1 MNTTETNKK
10 FAEFLEWE
18 VNEIEMIAPEQLRVS
33 IPFEHSKGY
42 FTTTIFKH
50 HEAKFHNDWNWLML
64 VVDKTEATAQVGN
77 ESDNYIVSIKGNRC
91 TIINMY
97 GELQS
102 TEGQTKIEAVYNACS
117 MFVDWYNNQKP

>member
-10 FAEFLEWE
+10 FAEFLERE

-50 HEAKFHNDWNWLML
+50 SEAKFHNDWNWLML
-64 VVDKTEATAQVGN
+64 VLEAIHKTNDASIQLDLKNIVTISFGRETKHFFSSDLIGNVYEA
-77 ESDNYIVSIKGNRC
+77 C
-91 TIINMY
+91 
-97 GELQS
+97 
-102 TEGQTKIEAVYNACS
+102 NA
-117 MFVDWYNNQKP
+117 FIDWYNSNKG